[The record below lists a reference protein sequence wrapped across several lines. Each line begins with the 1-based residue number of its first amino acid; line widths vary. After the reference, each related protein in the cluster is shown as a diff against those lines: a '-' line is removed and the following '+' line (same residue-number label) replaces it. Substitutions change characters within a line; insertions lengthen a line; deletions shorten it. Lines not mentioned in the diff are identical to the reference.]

1 MRRYP
6 QLLGIGIDEGTAL
19 VVRGDIGEIIG
30 AGNVHFYDYRAGPP
44 GGEHDYSAAAA
55 GLKYDL
61 AERRLIDGPR

>member
-1 MRRYP
+1 MRGRRC
-6 QLLGIGIDEGTAL
+6 
-19 VVRGDIGEIIG
+19 VVRGGIGEIIG

-61 AERRLIDGPR
+61 ADAG